1 MIINKI
7 EKTHFSE
14 SEAIIMRYILRQGE
28 KVADLTTKDIAE
40 ATYTSAPLC
49 IRIAKKLGYDGW
61 NDFKKAFVKELEYMY
76 TTRDV
81 DASIPFVV
89 SDDLSTISNNIFKLH
104 EDTVNDTKQLLTHDD
119 LSKAVSLLRKA
130 KVIDIYTKNTY
141 TYLAEGFMQKM
152 FTIKKRV
159 NVANLSGSPMMQ
171 AAMSDEDHVAIVVSY
186 SGETPLP
193 LNAAYMAK
201 KNGTP
206 IIAITSISQST
217 LSKIADVSLR
227 MSSREMLNAKIG
239 EFASSESISCIF
251 DILYSAVFSFDYDQ
265 NLEYKLE
272 IAELVDDGYSEYE
285 PINND
290 EGHE

>member
-1 MIINKI
+1 MIMIINKI

-119 LSKAVSLLRKA
+119 LSKLSVYYARLRLS
-130 KVIDIYTKNTY
+130 TY
-141 TYLAEGFMQKM
+141 TQRTLTHILQ
-152 FTIKKRV
+152 RV
-159 NVANLSGSPMMQ
+159 LCRRC
-171 AAMSDEDHVAIVVSY
+171 
-186 SGETPLP
+186 LP
-193 LNAAYMAK
+193 SR
-201 KNGTP
+201 NG
-206 IIAITSISQST
+206 
-217 LSKIADVSLR
+217 
-227 MSSREMLNAKIG
+227 
-239 EFASSESISCIF
+239 
-251 DILYSAVFSFDYDQ
+251 
-265 NLEYKLE
+265 
-272 IAELVDDGYSEYE
+272 
-285 PINND
+285 
-290 EGHE
+290 